1 MEFATL
7 TILIIL
13 FSLTIY
19 YIYAALLNR
28 RLNRK
33 KKYLGGQETKN
44 VYMNKLKIFS
54 SSTTMMM
61 LFFVLFIT
69 MPEPLKVVN
78 RFSSEENYQQIINKM
93 LYENEEQSLLMFA
106 REAIDKIEI
115 EENNIILETTHHI
128 YAFNHNK
135 LMVIAL
141 NEGEKY
147 LEYEYPSTN
156 NLKVNI
162 ITTLEKI
169 IVYRTF
175 YDGQILNSEVCIH
188 KQEDLSLCEKITMK
202 GVIEKLFVHKGYL
215 KLFIKQDVSA
225 LMHQDGFSVLNYAVS
240 NKVEKTQLNNTYYF
254 KGGLIQKALTIVR
267 INLQTYKTKM
277 QTIYLANYFLNVNE
291 DDAYIMA
298 NMPSRNTLFP
308 KSIILLYDL
317 KKMEIVTEKIFGGS
331 VYEKLSIN
339 ENKEL
344 LLNVVRETEEKNQYI
359 TLVLNN
365 ELEVVNSNIV
375 ELDKEVYLG
384 TGENY
389 YYTAIETNEKISFG
403 ALSDS
408 TNEIPMVSLENSGLQ
423 IGKIIKGKLVQVIA
437 SNNILYLSNY
447 ADEFTVQSKEI
458 FICDNQI
465 TSLKIANYYVGDNH
479 LRIIYEAANRI
490 GYLKISLVYNQVEKA
505 YDIIKT
511 NEELIFTDNY
521 VIIVQEESIKV
532 LNSNGD
538 MLFTTY
544 R

>member
-1 MEFATL
+1 MEFVIL
-7 TILIIL
+7 TILVIL
-13 FSLTIY
+13 LSLTIY

-33 KKYLGGQETKN
+33 KKYLGGNETKN
-44 VYMNKLKIFS
+44 VYISKLKIFS

-69 MPEPLKVVN
+69 IPGPLKVVN
-78 RFSSEENYQQIINKM
+78 RFSSEENYQQIMNKM
-93 LYENEEQSLLMFA
+93 LYESEEQSSLKFA
-106 REAIDKIEI
+106 REVIDKIEI
-115 EENNIILETTHHI
+115 EENNIILETTNHI
-128 YAFNHNK
+128 YAFDDNK
-135 LMVIAL
+135 LMVVAL
-141 NEGEKY
+141 NESKKY

-169 IVYRTF
+169 IVYRIF
-175 YDGQILNSEVCIH
+175 YEGQTLKSEVCIH

-202 GVIEKLFVHKGYL
+202 GAIEKLLVHDGYL
-215 KLFIKQDVSA
+215 KLFIKQEIST
-225 LMHQDGFSVLNYAVS
+225 LTYQDSFMLLNYAVS
-240 NKVEKTQLNNTYYF
+240 NKMEMTQLNNAYYF
-254 KGGLIQKALTIVR
+254 NGGLIKKTLTIVR

-277 QTIYLANYFLNVNE
+277 QTIYLADYFLKVNE
-291 DDAYIMA
+291 DVAYIMA

-308 KSIILLYDL
+308 KSIILSYDL
-317 KKMEIVTEKIFGGS
+317 KKMAIGAEKVFGGS

-339 ENKEL
+339 ENNEL

-359 TLVLNN
+359 TLVLND
-365 ELEVVNSNIV
+365 ELEVINSNIV

-403 ALSDS
+403 TLSDS
-408 TNEIPMVSLENSGLQ
+408 TSEMPLVSLENSSLQ
-423 IGKIIKGKLVQVIA
+423 IGKLIKGKLVQVIA
-437 SNNILYLSNY
+437 SNNILYLLNY
-447 ADEFTVQSKEI
+447 ADEFAVQSKEI

-479 LRIIYEAANRI
+479 LRIVYEASNKI
-490 GYLKISLVYNQVEKA
+490 GYIKISLIDNQVEKA
-505 YDIIKT
+505 YEIIKT
-511 NEELIFTDNY
+511 NEKLIFTDNY
-521 VIIVQEESIKV
+521 IIVVQAKSIKV

-538 MLFTTY
+538 TIFTTY